1 MSRTIEPLHDVEAAP
16 SLPDRSDLEKVYS
29 EPLSQDKLDA
39 IAKSPLILEQ
49 TKEPDIA
56 ATPPTHLK
64 SLDVFRI
71 NLLILIPYSLTYL
84 CVSYLFD
91 LDSTSVEARIS
102 SALLSFVAVLPWLA
116 SLRMLRKLF
125 YDYHIS
131 IGIFSI
137 LYAAFLLPV
146 IDISISL
153 HTTLAFDSLILIA
166 TALLSWIFTATIR
179 TAVEKYR
186 HTSSVTAFASPATII
201 LLVIVAAVVI
211 N

>member
-39 IAKSPLILEQ
+39 VIKSPLILEQ
-49 TKEPDIA
+49 TKEPDII
-56 ATPPTHLK
+56 ATPSTHLK
-64 SLDVFRI
+64 PLDVLRI

-116 SLRMLRKLF
+116 T
-125 YDYHIS
+125 
-131 IGIFSI
+131 
-137 LYAAFLLPV
+137 
-146 IDISISL
+146 
-153 HTTLAFDSLILIA
+153 TTLVSGYLAYS
-166 TALLSWIFTATIR
+166 TPRSCCR
-179 TAVEKYR
+179 
-186 HTSSVTAFASPATII
+186 
-201 LLVIVAAVVI
+201 
-211 N
+211 

>member
-29 EPLSQDKLDA
+29 EPLSQKKLDA
-39 IAKSPLILEQ
+39 VTKSPLILEQ
-49 TKEPDIA
+49 VTKAEADA
-56 ATPPTHLK
+56 LPTHLK
-64 SLDVFRI
+64 PLDVLRI
-71 NLLILIPYSLTYL
+71 NLLVLIPYSLTYL

-102 SALLSFVAVLPWLA
+102 SALLSFVAVLPWLV
-116 SLRMLRKLF
+116 SMRILIKLF

-131 IGIFSI
+131 IGVFGI
-137 LYAAFLLPV
+137 LYAAFLLPI
-146 IDISISL
+146 IDISIAL
-153 HTTLAFDSLILIA
+153 HTTLALDSLILIA

-186 HTSSVTAFASPATII
+186 LTPSITAFKSPAAVIF
-201 LLVIVAAVVI
+201 LVIVAAAII